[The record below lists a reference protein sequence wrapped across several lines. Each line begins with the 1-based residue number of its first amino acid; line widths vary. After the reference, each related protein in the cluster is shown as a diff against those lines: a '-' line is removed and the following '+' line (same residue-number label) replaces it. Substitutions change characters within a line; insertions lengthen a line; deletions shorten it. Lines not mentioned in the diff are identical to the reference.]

1 MHREYAHPPLNREVS
16 SIAGSYILVRE
27 ERVVHEGRELLYL
40 LGYGVFDSTCCG
52 VGGCAYALVP
62 GFVVAWHT
70 GERDG
75 RPVSRVEP
83 IVDKSLRRSIEAAL
97 RRRETLSQV
106 RFL

>member
-1 MHREYAHPPLNREVS
+1 MDREYVHPQLNREVA

-27 ERVVHEGRELLYL
+27 ERLAHEGREVLYL

-52 VGGCAYALVP
+52 MGGCAYAIVP
-62 GFVVAWHT
+62 GVVVEWMA

-75 RPVSRVEP
+75 QPVSRVEP
-83 IVDKSLRRSIEAAL
+83 IEEESARRAVEAAI
-97 RRRETLSQV
+97 RKKETLSQV

>member
-70 GERDG
+70 GECDG

-106 RFL
+106 GFL

>member
-1 MHREYAHPPLNREVS
+1 MNREFVHPPLNREIR

-27 ERVVHEGRELLYL
+27 ERLAHEGREVLYL
-40 LGYGVFDSTCCG
+40 LGHGVFDASCCG

-62 GFVVAWHT
+62 GFIAAWHT
-70 GERDG
+70 EARDG

-83 IVDKSLRRSIEAAL
+83 IEGEHARHAIEAAI
-97 RRRETLSQV
+97 RGRETLSQV

>member
-1 MHREYAHPPLNREVS
+1 MSREYVHPPLHREVE

-27 ERVVHEGRELLYL
+27 ERLAVGGREVLYL

-62 GFVVAWHT
+62 GFVVAWHA
-70 GERDG
+70 GEHEG
-75 RPVSRVEP
+75 RPVSLVEP
-83 IVDKSLRRSIEAAL
+83 IEEGLRRSIEAEL
-97 RRRETLSQV
+97 RARESLAEV

>member
-1 MHREYAHPPLNREVS
+1 MSREYVHPPLHREVE

-27 ERVVHEGRELLYL
+27 GRLAVEGREVLYL

-62 GFVVAWHT
+62 GSVVAWHI
-70 GERDG
+70 GEREG
-75 RPVSRVEP
+75 RPVSVVEP
-83 IVDKSLRRSIEAAL
+83 IEESLRRSIEAEL
-97 RRRETLSQV
+97 RARESLAEV